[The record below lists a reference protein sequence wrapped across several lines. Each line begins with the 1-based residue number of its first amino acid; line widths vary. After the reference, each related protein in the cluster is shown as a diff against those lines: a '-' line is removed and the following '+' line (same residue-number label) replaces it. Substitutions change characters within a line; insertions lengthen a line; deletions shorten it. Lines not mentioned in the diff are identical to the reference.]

1 MPVLDA
7 KALDADPEGAALLR
21 SVLDTNLK
29 QPMNDAAETA
39 AVRLW
44 RERATIR
51 ERERDETHAQAR
63 IAAEK
68 LAIISAENDRLST
81 ESARLRAQI
90 DRDGRTRAETEMQP
104 LRCALIPLLL
114 PSS

>member
-1 MPVLDA
+1 
-7 KALDADPEGAALLR
+7 
-21 SVLDTNLK
+21 
-29 QPMNDAAETA
+29 MNDPAETA
-39 AVRLW
+39 AARLW
-44 RERATIR
+44 RDRAAIR
-51 ERERDETHAQAR
+51 ERERDEACAQAR

-68 LAIISAENDRLST
+68 LAILSAENDRLST

>member
-1 MPVLDA
+1 
-7 KALDADPEGAALLR
+7 
-21 SVLDTNLK
+21 
-29 QPMNDAAETA
+29 MNDAAETA
-39 AVRLW
+39 AARLW
-44 RERATIR
+44 RDRAQIR
-51 ERERDETHAQAR
+51 EHERDEARAQAR

-68 LAIISAENDRLST
+68 VAILSAENDRLST